1 MAKTFTKQEPVSISF
16 FGTDQVDHGAGESGD
31 EEQSSEIIEKF
42 KNLRFRP
49 SLSNIQFILQYA
61 KNPMTTSVI

>member
-16 FGTDQVDHGAGESGD
+16 FGADQVDHGANESGD
-31 EEQSSEIIEKF
+31 DDPSSEIIEKF

-49 SLSNIQFILQYA
+49 SLTNVQFILQYA
-61 KNPMTTSVI
+61 RNPMTTSVI

>member
-16 FGTDQVDHGAGESGD
+16 FGADQIDHGMSESGD
-31 EEQSSEIIEKF
+31 DEHSSEIIEKI

-49 SLSNIQFILQYA
+49 SLTNVQFILQYA
-61 KNPMTTSVI
+61 RNPMTTSVI

>member
-16 FGTDQVDHGAGESGD
+16 FGADQVDYGSGESGD
-31 EEQSSEIIEKF
+31 DEQCNEILEKL

-49 SLSNIQFILQYA
+49 SLTSVQFILLKA
-61 KNPMTTSVI
+61 RNPMSIAAV

>member
-16 FGTDQVDHGAGESGD
+16 FGADQVDYGSGESGD
-31 EEQSSEIIEKF
+31 EEQSSEILEKL

-49 SLSNIQFILQYA
+49 SLSSVQLILLKA
-61 KNPMTTSVI
+61 RNPMRIAAI